1 MDILT
6 HPKEISPIQGKKQI
20 RLEPNS
26 RKPEKKKKAQM
37 SNLTVF
43 K

>member
-26 RKPEKKKKAQM
+26 RKPEKKKAQM